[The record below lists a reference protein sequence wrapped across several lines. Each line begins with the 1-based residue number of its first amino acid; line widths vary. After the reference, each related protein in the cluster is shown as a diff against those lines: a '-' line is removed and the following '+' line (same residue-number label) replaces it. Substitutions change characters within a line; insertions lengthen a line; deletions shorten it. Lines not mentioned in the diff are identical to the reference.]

1 MIVDAI
7 ESVWR
12 AWADL
17 GRGLNDQ
24 QWSQPTR
31 LGSWTVR
38 DTYAHV
44 TMFPPAIV
52 QSAQWPSSSKP
63 LTHATAGELLRDWNR
78 PGGLAHQSAEHVAEA
93 ATQDERS
100 TEELVEQFAT
110 VGPHAIEVLRTTDL
124 TRPLDYAGDTVLP
137 QGEIARIVVLESV
150 VHYFDIAAAL
160 DLPRPGPL
168 NHDPIRL
175 TTQLLAENADPVT
188 FIEVATGRAA
198 TPVFPVMR

>member
-7 ESVWR
+7 ESAWR
-12 AWADL
+12 AWAEL
-17 GRGLNDQ
+17 GRALTDQ

-44 TMFPPAIV
+44 TMFPPMIV

-100 TEELVEQFAT
+100 TEELVKQFAT
-110 VGPHAIEVLRTTDL
+110 VGPQAIQVLRTTDL
-124 TRPLDYAGDTVLP
+124 TRPLDYAGATVLP
-137 QGEIARIVVLESV
+137 QSEIGRIVVMESV

-168 NHDPIRL
+168 DDNPVRL
-175 TTQLLAENADPVT
+175 TTQLLAEIADPVT
-188 FIEVATGRAA
+188 LIEVATGRASA
-198 TPVFPVMR
+198 SVFPLMR